1 MSALQLGG
9 VVALLLEFL
18 QRRSLAFC
26 AIGALYLYF
35 SFVSISSSLSFFDRH
50 KTMHNPI
57 QNQPMSQ
64 SITAL
69 FRNLPPAH
77 QSKAIKRI

>member
-1 MSALQLGG
+1 
-9 VVALLLEFL
+9 
-18 QRRSLAFC
+18 
-26 AIGALYLYF
+26 
-35 SFVSISSSLSFFDRH
+35 
-50 KTMHNPI
+50 MHNPI

-69 FRNLPPAH
+69 FRNTPPAH